1 MLEDFL
7 NQAQLDAVGV
17 FGFSIEDGTEAA
29 DFADQLPEF
38 EINQRVSHLSSVADE
53 LVSQRAQARIGTET
67 YVVVDSIHPE
77 IEARADHQGP
87 ETDGSCRS
95 ETNLQLQVGDR
106 YLARVI
112 DSYGADLVVEL
123 I

>member
-1 MLEDFL
+1 M
-7 NQAQLDAVGV
+7 
-17 FGFSIEDGTEAA
+17 
-29 DFADQLPEF
+29 
-38 EINQRVSHLSSVADE
+38 ADE

-87 ETDGSCRS
+87 ETDGSCRI

-123 I
+123 IW